1 MPSLLFT
8 DDVSMCI
15 EVDFVP
21 FTDLTNFP
29 IYNELDGSKPDSHS
43 DPIYIPDG
51 LLLGNEFVTVA
62 YVRACITTVI
72 MSSLQIVI
80 SGQ

>member
-8 DDVSMCI
+8 DDASKCI

-29 IYNELDGSKPDSHS
+29 IDYELDGSKPDSHS

-51 LLLGNEFVTVA
+51 LLFGNEFVTLA
-62 YVRACITTVI
+62 YVRAFITTVI
-72 MSSLQIVI
+72 VSPL
-80 SGQ
+80 